1 MKFIKN
7 FINGNMFCVSAALL
21 FYSLLVYFG
30 ILGTSKQ
37 EIIAFFMLPYVA
49 LLLINLKVCY
59 NKSQDY
65 RQNRNRRRYY

>member
-1 MKFIKN
+1 MRIIKSFIY
-7 FINGNMFCVSAALL
+7 GNMLCVSAALL

-30 ILGTSKQ
+30 FLGTSKQ

-49 LLLINLKVCY
+49 LLPINLKVCY
-59 NKSQDY
+59 SKSQNY